1 MPSSTPTDK
10 LRIAIAAAGHTAE
23 AVVMDA
29 RDRLLGRTALDGTE
43 ALADTLASVIRRVIA
58 DSAVEPARVSHA
70 MLVSGELTAALTERS
85 LDRVA
90 VIRVGSPLT
99 HAVPPLAAWP
109 HALRGTVS
117 AGEVMVGGG
126 AEYDGR
132 AAAPLD
138 EDRIA
143 QFLDTVGDDAD
154 AVAITAIFS
163 PIAPDH
169 ELAAAAV
176 VQRELG
182 HNVRLSLSHELGQLG
197 LVEREN
203 AAVLNAA
210 LGGAARRVALALE
223 NALQVENIPA
233 ETFLARH
240 DGALMALQ
248 FAQRLPVLMLASG
261 PANAMLGAVHLTGV
275 QDAVVVHTSKTGM
288 TVGTVVHGLL
298 REVASPTEMAGVRV
312 GFARPELRT
321 LPPDGDADALAEAVQ
336 WARADLATPPVL
348 FVGRADAIDLSHLP
362 GIGSVLRPADGEIAA
377 AVGAAI
383 GEVTGIAYRN
393 AADRPDRREEALT
406 AAQDAAIALAVH
418 AGADPDRLHVVW
430 IDETALTYD
439 IEPVVRIG
447 VKVAGPPV

>member
-1 MPSSTPTDK
+1 M
-10 LRIAIAAAGHTAE
+10 AIVAAGHTAE

-29 RDRLLGRTALDGTE
+29 HDRLLARTALDGTE
-43 ALADTLASVIRRVIA
+43 ALEDTLASVIRRVLA
-58 DSAVEPARVSHA
+58 DSGVEPARVSRA
-70 MLVSGELTAALTERS
+70 MLASGELTRALDERAV
-85 LDRVA
+85 DRVA

-109 HALRGTVS
+109 PALRDAVS

-132 AAAPLD
+132 AAARLD

-143 QFLDTVGDDAD
+143 QFLDTVGHDVD

-169 ELAAAAV
+169 ELAAATV
-176 VQRELG
+176 VRRELG
-182 HNVRLSLSHELGQLG
+182 HDLRISLSHELGELG

-210 LGGAARRVALALE
+210 LGGVARRVTAAFE
-223 NALQVENIPA
+223 NALQVMRIPA
-233 ETFLARH
+233 EAFLARH

-248 FAQRLPVLMLASG
+248 FAQRLPVLMLGSG
-261 PANAMLGAVHLTGV
+261 PSNAMLGAVHLTGV
-275 QDAVVVHTSKTGM
+275 HDAVVVHRSRTAT
-288 TVGTVVHGLL
+288 TVGTVVHGLP
-298 REVASPTEMAGVRV
+298 REVAAPAEIGGVRV
-312 GFARPELRT
+312 AFARPELRS
-321 LPPDGDADALAEAVQ
+321 LAPDGDGAALAEAVD
-336 WARADLATPPVL
+336 WARADLPTPPLLV
-348 FVGRADAIDLSHLP
+348 VGHATAIDLSHLP
-362 GIGSVLRPADGEIAA
+362 GIGRVLRPADGEIAA
-377 AVGAAI
+377 AVGTAI
-383 GEVTGIAYRN
+383 GEVTGRAHRIS
-393 AADRPDRREEALT
+393 ADRPDRRREALA

-418 AGADPDRLHVVW
+418 AGADPDRVHVVR

>member
-1 MPSSTPTDK
+1 MPLSTRADK
-10 LRIAIAAAGHTAE
+10 LRVAIVAAGRAAQ

-29 RDRLLGRTALDGTE
+29 RDRVLARAALDGSD
-43 ALADTLASVIRRVIA
+43 ALEDTLASLIRRVIA
-58 DSAVEPARVSHA
+58 DAGVDPAHVSHA
-70 MLVSGELTAALTERS
+70 MLASGELTRALEDRA

-109 HALRGTVS
+109 HALRDTVS

-143 QFLDTVGDDAD
+143 QFLDTIGENVD

-176 VQRELG
+176 VRRELG
-182 HNVRLSLSHELGQLG
+182 HDIRLSLSHELGELG

-203 AAVLNAA
+203 GAVLNAA
-210 LGGAARRVALALE
+210 LGGAARRVAAALE
-223 NALQVENIPA
+223 HALHVARIPA
-233 ETFLARH
+233 EAFLARH
-240 DGALMALQ
+240 DGALMAVQ
-248 FAQRLPVLMLASG
+248 FAQRLPVLMLGSG

-275 QDAVVVHTSKTGM
+275 HDAVVVHTSSTA
-288 TVGTVVHGLL
+288 TIVGTVVHGLP
-298 REVASPTEMAGVRV
+298 RELASPAQMAGVRV
-312 GFARPELRT
+312 GFASPELRN
-321 LPPDGDADALAEAVQ
+321 LPPDGDGDALAEAVD
-336 WARADLATPPVL
+336 WARADLPTPPVL
-348 FVGRADAIDLSHLP
+348 AVGRADAIDLSHLR
-362 GIGSVLRPADGEIAA
+362 GIGRVLRPADGEIAA

-383 GEVTGIAYRN
+383 GEVTGHAHRISP
-393 AADRPDRREEALT
+393 DRPDGRREALA

-418 AGADPDRLHVVW
+418 AGADPDRVHVVR